1 MIMCNEF
8 KKIFEEGRA
17 EVRAEIISKLSI
29 KDFSN
34 EMIQDIFKDLTD
46 TELEYIRNKRQQ

>member
-17 EVRAEIISKLSI
+17 EGRAEIISKLII

>member
-1 MIMCNEF
+1 MCNEF

-17 EVRAEIISKLSI
+17 EIISKLII

-46 TELEYIRNKRQQ
+46 TELEDIRNKRQQ

>member
-1 MIMCNEF
+1 MCNEF

-17 EVRAEIISKLSI
+17 EIIYKLVI

-34 EMIQDIFKDLTD
+34 EMIQDIFDDVTD
-46 TELEYIRNKRQQ
+46 EEIENIRKEMFVVS